1 MGIYRDFANNVRV
14 WDAADPVDLQE
25 ADSVL
30 FVSTGAITVSES
42 DEVTGFAEVDAS
54 DLIVPEGGEEQEG
67 AFVVGYRGNLRY
79 LTAAGAGDAPVV
91 AVTYH
96 QHRAPVGFEV
106 ESRTQDEA

>member
-1 MGIYRDFANNVRV
+1 MTIYRDFANNVRV
-14 WDAADPVDLQE
+14 WDAGDPVDLQE

-42 DEVTGFAEVDAS
+42 DETTGFAEVDSA

-67 AFVVGYRGNLRY
+67 AFVVGYSGDLRY
-79 LTAAGAGDAPVV
+79 VTAAGAGEADVI

-96 QHRAPVGFEV
+96 QHRAPVGYDV
-106 ESRTQDEA
+106 ESRTQD